1 MKRKYILG
9 ITWWNEVVVRQWD
22 VLEYYVWEENSVAE
36 MFKFAT

>member
-9 ITWWNEVVVRQWD
+9 ITWNEVVVRQWD
-22 VLEYYVWEENSVAE
+22 VLEYYVWDENTVPE